1 MSEDLPLFSHARN
14 ARDGGDP
21 KERVFR
27 VAEINRAVRSLLET
41 GFAEVWV
48 EGEVSDFT
56 RSSAGH
62 VYFTLNDELD
72 PAQVRCVM
80 FRSDVTRSRARLAN
94 GARVKLRGRL
104 SLYEP
109 RGSFQMI
116 ANLAVPTGEGDLA
129 AEFERRKKRLEAE
142 GLFALEKKRP
152 LPRLPRVVGVVTSA
166 TGAALQDILRVAENR
181 APLRL
186 VVADCR
192 VQGKEAPP
200 TIVAALE
207 AIQRLPVLDVVIV
220 GRGGGSSEDLWAFN
234 DEAVVRAI
242 AACRVPIVSAV
253 GHEVDVT
260 LADFAADVRA
270 ATPSNAAELVVPE
283 QRVLEQSVQGLLRR
297 LERAMEVRIG
307 RERLRLERMTKELED
322 PRHALAGARRKLD
335 ATTSRLAQ
343 TAPRRLVKERGRLL
357 ALEQRL
363 LAVDPRAG
371 LARDRQR
378 LATLLHRLERAS
390 RAPFEERRR
399 RLVRLET
406 QLAQLGPS
414 IVDPHR
420 AALRELA
427 AKLDAMSPLRVLDRG
442 YAIALHERTGKAVR
456 KVADVKKGDA
466 VKLRLSDGTV
476 HARIDEP

>member
-1 MSEDLPLFSHARN
+1 MPAAPGLPGARPPGPRVYTVSELV
-14 ARDGGDP
+14 GGAN
-21 KERVFR
+21 RV
-27 VAEINRAVRSLLET
+27 VEQAYAS
-41 GFAEVWV
+41 VWV
-48 EGEVSDFT
+48 EGEVSNL
-56 RSSAGH
+56 RLVQSGH
-62 VYFTLNDELD
+62 AYFTLKDAGALLPVAMWRSALARLRFRLQDGQHLRVMGRLGIYPQQGKFQLYAERAE
-72 PAQVRCVM
+72 PAGLGAMMLQLEQL
-80 FRSDVTRSRARLAN
+80 RARLA
-94 GARVKLRGRL
+94 
-104 SLYEP
+104 
-109 RGSFQMI
+109 
-116 ANLAVPTGEGDLA
+116 
-129 AEFERRKKRLEAE
+129 AE
-142 GLFALEKKRP
+142 GLFARERKRP
-152 LPRLPRVVGVVTSA
+152 LPRWPRVIGVVTSP
-166 TGAALQDILRVAENR
+166 TGAAIHDILKVTRRRCPSRVLLAPAAVQGDDAPASLR
-181 APLRL
+181 AALLRL
-186 VVADCR
+186 QARPGV
-192 VQGKEAPP
+192 
-200 TIVAALE
+200 
-207 AIQRLPVLDVVIV
+207 DVIII
-220 GRGGGSSEDLWAFN
+220 GRGGGASEDLWAFN

-307 RERLRLERMTKELED
+307 RERLRLERRTKDLED

-378 LATLLHRLERAS
+378 LAALLHRLERAS

-442 YAIALHERTGKAVR
+442 YAIALHEGTGKAVR